1 MRRLAPLALFLACA
15 LQALTPPAAHA
26 APAALTPAAAATEA
40 AQQAAM
46 EGYLYFYPLVVMDLT
61 RRQFVHPAQGAKG
74 APANTFLHGRT
85 LPQVGAAA
93 PWANPDMLRST
104 AWVDLTAGPVV
115 LSVPDTQGRLY
126 TLTLLD
132 MWTDVFATLGKRSTG
147 TGKSNTVIVPP
158 GWTGTL
164 PSGMAR
170 IDAPTAQVWAKTLIQ
185 ADGAADSP
193 AVNAL
198 QDGFVLTPLAQWN
211 LPAQASH
218 AKPDPSLDLK
228 IPVREQVDSMPTEA
242 FFTYAAELLRRHPP
256 HATDQPVLA
265 QLRRVG
271 LVPGRNF
278 EFDKLDHAAKQG
290 MRRGVRAAR
299 ERMDAAAG
307 HSLRGAN
314 GWQQE
319 TASIGVYGNGYLRRA
334 LTAQAQPGA
343 GLPEDLSVLL
353 LAADSQGAL
362 LDGAHRYALHFES
375 GQLPPADAL
384 WSLAVYDPQGMPVPN
399 PVNRY
404 ALGDRDPLRYNPD
417 GSLDL
422 VFSHA
427 APAPEEQPNWLPIP
441 ASGPLGVLLRVYSPG
456 PAVVDGLW
464 APPAVRRD
472 EPEAVEPEAA
482 VPAAAAPVQDVQ
494 AEAPAAAAP
503 AVPATAVPAKAA
515 PAAARPAPATAAKK
529 P

>member
-15 LQALTPPAAHA
+15 MLALTSPAALA
-26 APAALTPAAAATEA
+26 APAALTPAAAATES

-46 EGYLYFYPLVVMDLT
+46 EGYLYFYPLVAMDLT
-61 RRQFVHPAQGAKG
+61 RRQFTHPARGAQGAS
-74 APANTFLHGRT
+74 ANTFLHGRT
-85 LPQVGAAA
+85 LPQAGAAT

-104 AWVDLTAGPVV
+104 AWVDLTDGPVV

-147 TGKSNTVIVPP
+147 TGKGNTVIVPP
-158 GWTGTL
+158 GWSGTL

-170 IDAPTAQVWAKTLIQ
+170 LDAPTTHVWAKTLIQ
-185 ADGAADSP
+185 AAGAADLP

-211 LPAQASH
+211 LPAQPPRVR
-218 AKPDPSLDLK
+218 PDPSLDLK

-242 FFTYAAELLRRHPP
+242 FFTYAAELLRKHPP

-278 EFDKLDHAAKQG
+278 EVDKLDHAATQG

-307 HSLRGAN
+307 NSLRGAN

-319 TASIGVYGNGYLRRA
+319 TASIGVYGNAWLRRA

-343 GLPEDLSVLL
+343 GLPEDLTVLL

-362 LDGAHRYALHFES
+362 LDGAHRYALHFERE
-375 GQLPPADAL
+375 QLPPADAL
-384 WSLAVYDPQGMPVPN
+384 WSLAAYDPQGMPVPN

-427 APAPEEQPNWLPIP
+427 APAPDEQSNWLPIP
-441 ASGPLGVLLRVYSPG
+441 AAGPVGVLLRVYSPG

-472 EPEAVEPEAA
+472 EPEAAA
-482 VPAAAAPVQDVQ
+482 DTAPAPQAPAESPAAATPSPPAAAP
-494 AEAPAAAAP
+494 ASAASAAAAP
-503 AVPATAVPAKAA
+503 ARAA
-515 PAAARPAPATAAKK
+515 PAAAVKK